1 MESMQ
6 IESKSQREF
15 IMEFNKM
22 ITRIYKE
29 VQTVKNMAKTV
40 MKNKRVLSLI
50 PHLPELHLEALSAL
64 GPSLCLISCS
74 SPSK

>member
-40 MKNKRVLSLI
+40 MKNKRVLSYQRSRLT
-50 PHLPELHLEALSAL
+50 
-64 GPSLCLISCS
+64 
-74 SPSK
+74 

>member
-1 MESMQ
+1 MESIQ

-29 VQTVKNMAKTV
+29 VQTVKNIAKSV
-40 MKNKRVLSLI
+40 MKNKKILSYQRSKLT
-50 PHLPELHLEALSAL
+50 SN
-64 GPSLCLISCS
+64 CS
-74 SPSK
+74 NLVSEIQFVHAC